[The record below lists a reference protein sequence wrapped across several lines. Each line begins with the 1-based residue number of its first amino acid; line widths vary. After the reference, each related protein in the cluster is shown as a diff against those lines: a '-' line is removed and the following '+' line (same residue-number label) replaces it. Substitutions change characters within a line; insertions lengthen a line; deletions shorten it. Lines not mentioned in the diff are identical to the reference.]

1 MVEHFRLTFTTETE
15 LGVFTTDI
23 LILSLPLLRA
33 SLVAQMVKNPIT
45 MQEIQVRSLGHEDTL
60 ENKIATHS
68 SLVAQLVKNL
78 PAVQE
83 TRV

>member
-1 MVEHFRLTFTTETE
+1 MVEHFRLNFTTETD

-68 SLVAQLVKNL
+68 SLVVQLVKNL

-83 TRV
+83 MQV